1 MQLTNE
7 ERKALAES
15 RMDKAAR
22 AYEQAIGVA
31 DLAYWETAANRLY
44 YAAFNA
50 VSALLTATGD
60 DTQTHA
66 GTMQL
71 FGQKF
76 IKTEI
81 FPRDMGK
88 LYHKLFTLRQ
98 TSDYDSSYGVD
109 DEDVLP
115 LIKPT
120 GEFIDQIM
128 SKTKEFLN

>member
-22 AYEQAIGVA
+22 AYEQA
-31 DLAYWETAANRLY
+31 
-44 YAAFNA
+44 
-50 VSALLTATGD
+50 
-60 DTQTHA
+60 
-66 GTMQL
+66 
-71 FGQKF
+71 
-76 IKTEI
+76 
-81 FPRDMGK
+81 
-88 LYHKLFTLRQ
+88 
-98 TSDYDSSYGVD
+98 
-109 DEDVLP
+109 DVLP